1 MRAVA
6 DPRQR
11 LSRCD
16 DADGDGPVEEPDEP
30 VVELAEDVVVLRTSA
45 VDEDE
50 VDATTLLG

>member
-6 DPRQR
+6 GVRQR

-16 DADGDGPVEEPDEP
+16 CADGDEPVEEPEDP
-30 VVELAEDVVVLRTSA
+30 VVELVEDVLFLRTSA

-50 VDATTLLG
+50 VDATTLFG